1 MKLGGKSVREN
12 VESRERFFCFFFYK
26 RWVGRATTGVKWAI
40 NGQKKKQEWERDFY
54 PARRKTIIKV
64 KLGSVDQSRLI
75 ICFRCTFAF
84 VSKPL

>member
-1 MKLGGKSVREN
+1 MLKA
-12 VESRERFFCFFFYK
+12 FFIIIFYK
-26 RWVGRATTGVKWAI
+26 RWVGRATTGVKWDI
-40 NGQKKKQEWERDFY
+40 NEKKKVGVQQEWKRDFY